1 MENSNYFFN
10 SDNESKDKGRN
21 FLTLFVFL
29 TIVLTIACVI
39 LTWQLIE
46 FRNLARQES
55 AAKTTAIS
63 QKDEMLHKL
72 KNLELEYD
80 ELSKEYGGLDSVF
93 TKEKGNIQS
102 LMSEI
107 KNLKGSASNYQ
118 EKVEELE
125 KRLKEYV
132 TKIEDLKSKNESLSS
147 ENLKVK
153 NTLDSSLNKNIEI
166 SSKYSSLADKI
177 KAGAALRVSDQ
188 ISEGVR
194 LNSKKQEVLTRNARK
209 AEKIRTSFTLLDNAL
224 ATKGYKIIYVRIAD
238 PDGIILCQSESDTF
252 TFKGKT
258 IVYSLKKEIYYD
270 NTSQDIG
277 IYWEKTK
284 DFKKG
289 SYYIDIFIDDNLLG
303 TSTISLD

>member
-1 MENSNYFFN
+1 MEDSNYFFN
-10 SDNESKDKGRN
+10 SDNDSKDKGRN

-39 LTWQLIE
+39 LAWQLIE
-46 FRNLARQES
+46 FRNLAKQES

-72 KNLELEYD
+72 KNIELEYD
-80 ELSKEYGGLDSVF
+80 ELSKEYEGLDSVF
-93 TKEKGNIQS
+93 SKEKGNIQS
-102 LMSEI
+102 LMDEI

-153 NTLDSSLNKNIEI
+153 NTLDSSLNKNIELT
-166 SSKYSSLADKI
+166 SKNTSLADKI
-177 KAGAALRVSDQ
+177 KAGAALRASDQ

-224 ATKGYKIIYVRIAD
+224 ATKGYKIIYARIAD
-238 PDGIILCQSESDTF
+238 PDGVILCQSDNDTF

-258 IVYSLKKEIYYD
+258 IAYSLKKEIYYD
-270 NTSQDIG
+270 NTSQDVG

-289 SYYIDIFIDDNLLG
+289 SYYIDVFVDDNLLG
-303 TSTISLD
+303 TSTVSLD